1 MMSCIGPIV
10 TVGNLAPRAQHAVTK
25 NAAMRAFFSG
35 MEVEFWILTVASR
48 HDGRQG
54 REPQIRSTKAEGLR
68 ERNRRE
74 TLQRIADVAM
84 ELFVVNGYEAT
95 TLDEIA
101 ASAGI
106 SRRTFFHYFKSK
118 DDLLLAHLEGYSE
131 ALKAAVLK
139 HSTTAAP
146 IDVVQ
151 DAITELSARFGSART
166 IAIVR
171 VIRQS
176 ETLRARKQ
184 HSYLGR
190 EQVLFEGLCELWP
203 AKERRERLRLVAMAA
218 MGVVRLAVEAWLE
231 QNGKRPLA
239 KYIQDGFKNLK
250 AEI

>member
-1 MMSCIGPIV
+1 
-10 TVGNLAPRAQHAVTK
+10 
-25 NAAMRAFFSG
+25 
-35 MEVEFWILTVASR
+35 LTFASR
-48 HDGRQG
+48 RDGRQTS
-54 REPQIRSTKAEGLR
+54 EPQIPSRRAESLR

-74 TLQRIADVAM
+74 TLRRIADVAM
-84 ELFVVNGYEAT
+84 ELFVASGFEAT

-101 ASAGI
+101 AAAGI

-118 DDLLLAHLEGYSE
+118 DDLLLAHVEGYAD

-139 HSTTAAP
+139 QGSSAAP
-146 IDVVQ
+146 IDVVE
-151 DAITELSARFGSART
+151 DAMIELSTRLGSART

-190 EQVLFEGLCELWP
+190 EQVLFEALCELWP
-203 AKERRERLRLVAMAA
+203 AKERRERLHLLAMAA
-218 MGVVRLAVEAWLE
+218 MGVARLATEAWLE
-231 QNGKRPLA
+231 QGGKRPLA
-239 KYIQDGFKNLK
+239 KYIQDGFKNLR

>member
-1 MMSCIGPIV
+1 M
-10 TVGNLAPRAQHAVTK
+10 QHAVTK
-25 NAAMRAFFSG
+25 NASMRAPPS
-35 MEVEFWILTVASR
+35 
-48 HDGRQG
+48 
-54 REPQIRSTKAEGLR
+54 QIRSTKAEGLR

-84 ELFVVNGYEAT
+84 ELFVESGYEAT

-101 ASAGI
+101 AAAGI

-118 DDLLLAHLEGYSE
+118 DDVLLAHLEGYSE
-131 ALKAAVLK
+131 ALKASVLK
-139 HSTTAAP
+139 HSVAAAP
-146 IDVVQ
+146 IDVVE
-151 DAITELSARFGSART
+151 DAIVKLSARFGSGRT

-190 EQVLFEGLCELWP
+190 EQVLFEALCELWP
-203 AKERRERLRLVAMAA
+203 AKERRERLRLVAMVA
-218 MGVVRLAVEAWLE
+218 MSVVRLAVEIWLE
-231 QNGKRPLA
+231 QGGRRPLS
-239 KYIQDGFKNLK
+239 KYIQDGFANLK

>member
-1 MMSCIGPIV
+1 
-10 TVGNLAPRAQHAVTK
+10 
-25 NAAMRAFFSG
+25 
-35 MEVEFWILTVASR
+35 
-48 HDGRQG
+48 
-54 REPQIRSTKAEGLR
+54 
-68 ERNRRE
+68 
-74 TLQRIADVAM
+74 
-84 ELFVVNGYEAT
+84 
-95 TLDEIA
+95 
-101 ASAGI
+101 
-106 SRRTFFHYFKSK
+106 
-118 DDLLLAHLEGYSE
+118 
-131 ALKAAVLK
+131 
-139 HSTTAAP
+139 
-146 IDVVQ
+146 
-151 DAITELSARFGSART
+151 
-166 IAIVR
+166 VR

>member
-1 MMSCIGPIV
+1 
-10 TVGNLAPRAQHAVTK
+10 
-25 NAAMRAFFSG
+25 
-35 MEVEFWILTVASR
+35 LTFASR
-48 HDGRQG
+48 RDGRQTS
-54 REPQIRSTKAEGLR
+54 EPQIPSRRAESLR

-74 TLQRIADVAM
+74 TLRRIADVAM
-84 ELFVVNGYEAT
+84 ELFVASGFEAT

-101 ASAGI
+101 AAAGI

-118 DDLLLAHLEGYSE
+118 DDLLLAHVEGYAD

-139 HSTTAAP
+139 QGSSAAP
-146 IDVVQ
+146 IDVVE
-151 DAITELSARFGSART
+151 DAMIELSTRLGSART

-190 EQVLFEGLCELWP
+190 EQVLFEALCELWP
-203 AKERRERLRLVAMAA
+203 AKERRERLHLVAMAA
-218 MGVVRLAVEAWLE
+218 MGVARLATEAWLE
-231 QNGKRPLA
+231 QGGKRPLA
-239 KYIQDGFKNLK
+239 KYIQDGFKNLR